1 MKVTGY
7 QLREAIKRQV
17 QRCEMAKDVFRGS
30 YVGFDGEDKDPVAA
44 GTMFYEAGTSVALLQ
59 AAQQRYNDRVTV
71 THKGEPITLAVAV
84 KLIGHLGAYEKEW
97 RTIASQKKERSYGS
111 DPTLE
116 RDTTKIYA
124 QRLISTATA
133 FSLAEAA
140 GKDAAQL
147 RAAIATANNTELD
160 IDLPETLFS

>member
-17 QRCEMAKDVFRGS
+17 QRTEMAKDVFRSS
-30 YVGFDGEDKDPVAA
+30 YVGFDDDTKDPVKA
-44 GTMFYEAGTSVALLQ
+44 GCLFLESGTNVALLQ

-71 THKGEPITLAVAV
+71 SHKGEIVTLAVAV

-124 QRLISTATA
+124 KRLISTDTA

-160 IDLPETLFS
+160 IDLPATLFS